1 MAFGATRYLGNEYI
15 ISRETHWKEVLMTR
29 QFGLNKN

>member
-1 MAFGATRYLGNEYI
+1 MNLGNDYI
-15 ISRETHWKEVLMTR
+15 ISRENHWKEVLLTR